1 MLPFLKKIF
10 ELYLYLCFLSAIL
23 SQLSVLVQK
32 PSQKVYQLS
41 KLKESH
47 YIESKTKVK
56 CSNFQDFFLTYP
68 YLESHY
74 IESKWAIFR
83 YFSRRGSLSV
93 KIFSLYADL
102 TIRNLTIRNQ
112 YCTVFKFIL
121 HFAFIEQ
128 IKRKKPSKQSKIKH

>member
-1 MLPFLKKIF
+1 MLPIFKKTF
-10 ELYLYLCFLSAIL
+10 KLYLYLYFLLAIL
-23 SQLSVLVQK
+23 SQLSTLVQK

-56 CSNFQDFFLTYP
+56 CSNFQDFFLIYP

-74 IESKWAIFR
+74 IESKQAIFR
-83 YFSRRGSLSV
+83 YFSRRGSFSV

-102 TIRNLTIRNQ
+102 TIRNLTIPNQ
-112 YCTVFKFIL
+112 YCTVYLSHIINGFLGICLYINQKF
-121 HFAFIEQ
+121 
-128 IKRKKPSKQSKIKH
+128 